1 MVKWNSARVAVPEL
15 ILSILKVYWKIF
27 SVLQVIVTVVRKV
40 SRAMTRTRPE
50 IEIIEKDVKTGVI

>member
-1 MVKWNSARVAVPEL
+1 MVKCNSARVAVPEL